1 MNIYNRNLGKNK
13 NISSLFAIAVLLI
26 LFLLVVYPFCS
37 LLLRAFIS
45 NGKLSLHNFYRAL
58 NTKDIFVALNH
69 SLFVSTVSTFFAT
82 VIGVILAW
90 IVART
95 DIPFRKQIKTGLVMP
110 FLIPPFISAIA
121 WLQLIGPAGYINTIY
136 MTIKQTWDPLF
147 VIYGKWAIIMV
158 MTLSG
163 YPFVYL
169 TTLAGLE
176 RMNPSLEEAGQISG
190 AGIFKVMKDITIP
203 IMAPTIGAGAILVF
217 ISRIANFGIPAVMG
231 MQTNYYVLTT
241 KIYRLIHQSFIVK
254 DAHAVA
260 TAMSIFLVL
269 IAACALLLV
278 KVYLKGKEYTVVSGK
293 NVQPKVV
300 QLGKWRYI
308 MFSVALLMIVITVI
322 LPIMAILLTAL
333 TKAWGLLPVVS
344 NWSLKNFKYV
354 LFDLDMSKRS
364 IRNSFFL
371 AISTSL
377 ITTFIGA
384 VIAYMVVKVKV
395 KGSQILDFV
404 SSIPYS
410 IPGTVFALG
419 MIIAWNKSFFGKFN
433 IYNTI
438 WIILVSYI
446 ARYLAYSVRTVS
458 SALMQ
463 IDNSLEEA
471 ARVSGSNQVQVF
483 KDIIMPLIK
492 PSLFTSWFLIFIPAF
507 RELTISVLLWS
518 TGNETIGV
526 AVYNLQE
533 GGNITASSALAI
545 IMILVIFFGNLFI
558 KKVTKGELGY

>member
-1 MNIYNRNLGKNK
+1 MGIGIGKK
-13 NISSLFAIAVLLI
+13 NISVILAFGVLATLVI
-26 LFLLVVYPFCS
+26 LVIYPLYS

-45 NGKLSLHNFYRAL
+45 QGKFSLNNFHKVFI
-58 NTKDIFVALNH
+58 TKDIYVALSH
-69 SLFVSTVSTFFAT
+69 SIFVSTISTVFAT
-82 VIGVILAW
+82 IIGVILAW
-90 IVART
+90 IVSRT

-110 FLIPPFISAIA
+110 FLIPPFIAAIA
-121 WLQLIGPAGYINTIY
+121 WLQLIGPAGYINSIY
-136 MTIKQTWDPLF
+136 MAIKQTWNPLF
-147 VIYGKWAIIMV
+147 VIYGKWAIILV
-158 MTLSG
+158 MSLSG

-190 AGIFKVMKDITIP
+190 AGIFTVMKDITIP

-231 MQTNYYVLTT
+231 MPANYYVLTT
-241 KIYRLIHQSFIVK
+241 KIYRLIDQSFIVK
-254 DAHAVA
+254 DAQAIA
-260 TAMSIFLVL
+260 TAMSMFLILFAVSG
-269 IAACALLLV
+269 LLLV
-278 KVYLKGKEYTVVSGK
+278 KVYLRGKEYIVISGK
-293 NVQPKVV
+293 DVQPKLVK
-300 QLGKWRYI
+300 LGKWRYI
-308 MFSVALLMIVITVI
+308 LFVIVLSMIIIIVV
-322 LPIMAILLTAL
+322 LPIIAILLTAL
-333 TKAWGLLPVVS
+333 TRAWGLLPVIS
-344 NWSLKNFKYV
+344 NWTLKNFKYV

-371 AISTSL
+371 AVSASI

-384 VIAYMVVKVKV
+384 VIAYMVVKIKV
-395 KGSQILDFV
+395 KGSQMLDFV

-458 SALMQ
+458 SSLMQ

-471 ARVSGSNQVQVF
+471 ARISGSNRIQSF
-483 KDIIMPLIK
+483 KDIVIPLVK
-492 PSLFTSWFLIFIPAF
+492 PSLFASWFLIFMPAF

-533 GGNITASSALAI
+533 GGNVTASSALAI
-545 IMILVIFFGNLFI
+545 IMVLVIFLGNMII
-558 KKVTKGELGY
+558 KKATKGEFGY

>member
-1 MNIYNRNLGKNK
+1 MGIGIGKK
-13 NISSLFAIAVLLI
+13 NISVILAFGVLATLVI
-26 LFLLVVYPFCS
+26 LVIYPLYS

-45 NGKLSLHNFYRAL
+45 QGKFSLNNFHKVFI
-58 NTKDIFVALNH
+58 TKDIYVALSH
-69 SLFVSTVSTFFAT
+69 SIFVSTISTVFAT
-82 VIGVILAW
+82 IIGVILAW
-90 IVART
+90 IVSRT

-110 FLIPPFISAIA
+110 FLIPPFIAAIA
-121 WLQLIGPAGYINTIY
+121 WLQLIGPAGYINSIY
-136 MTIKQTWDPLF
+136 MAIKQTWNPLF
-147 VIYGKWAIIMV
+147 VIYGKWAIILV
-158 MTLSG
+158 MSLSG

-190 AGIFKVMKDITIP
+190 AGIFTVMKDITIP

-217 ISRIANFGIPAVMG
+217 ISRIANFGVPAVMG
-231 MQTNYYVLTT
+231 MPANYYVLTT
-241 KIYRLIHQSFIVK
+241 KIYRLIDQSFIVK
-254 DAHAVA
+254 DAQAIA
-260 TAMSIFLVL
+260 TAMSMFLIL
-269 IAACALLLV
+269 FAASGLLLV
-278 KVYLKGKEYTVVSGK
+278 KVYLRGKEYIVISGK
-293 NVQPKVV
+293 DVQPKLVK
-300 QLGKWRYI
+300 LGKWRYI
-308 MFSVALLMIVITVI
+308 LFAIVLSMIIIIVV
-322 LPIMAILLTAL
+322 LPIIAILLTAL
-333 TKAWGLLPVVS
+333 TRAWGLLPVIS
-344 NWSLKNFKYV
+344 NWTLKNFKYV

-371 AISTSL
+371 AVSASI

-384 VIAYMVVKVKV
+384 VIAYMVIKIKV

-458 SALMQ
+458 SSLMQ

-471 ARVSGSNQVQVF
+471 ARISGSNRIQSF
-483 KDIIMPLIK
+483 KDIVIPLVK
-492 PSLFTSWFLIFIPAF
+492 PSLFASWFLIFIPAF

-533 GGNITASSALAI
+533 GGNVTASSALAI
-545 IMILVIFFGNLFI
+545 IMVLVIFLGNMII
-558 KKVTKGELGY
+558 KKATKGEFGY

>member
-1 MNIYNRNLGKNK
+1 MSIGRSKK
-13 NISSLFAIAVLLI
+13 NISVILAFGVLAT
-26 LFLLVVYPFCS
+26 LLVLVIYPLFS

-45 NGKLSLHNFYRAL
+45 EGRFSLQNFHKVFI
-58 NTKDIFVALNH
+58 TKDIYVALSH
-69 SLFVSTVSTFFAT
+69 SIFVSTISTVFAT
-82 VIGVILAW
+82 IIGVILAW
-90 IVART
+90 IVSRT

-110 FLIPPFISAIA
+110 FLIPPFIAAIA
-121 WLQLIGPAGYINTIY
+121 WLQLIGPAGYINSIY
-136 MTIKQTWDPLF
+136 MAIKQTWNPLF
-147 VIYGKWAIIMV
+147 VIYGKWAIILV
-158 MTLSG
+158 MSLSG

-190 AGIFKVMKDITIP
+190 AGIFTVMKDITIP

-217 ISRIANFGIPAVMG
+217 ISRIANFGVPAVMG
-231 MQTNYYVLTT
+231 MPANYYVLTT
-241 KIYRLIHQSFIVK
+241 KIYRLIDQSFIVK
-254 DAHAVA
+254 DAQAIA
-260 TAMSIFLVL
+260 TAMSMFLILFAVSG
-269 IAACALLLV
+269 LLLV
-278 KVYLKGKEYTVVSGK
+278 KVYLRGKEYIVISGK
-293 NVQPKVV
+293 DVQPKLVK
-300 QLGKWRYI
+300 LGKWRYI
-308 MFSVALLMIVITVI
+308 LFAIVLSMIIIIVV
-322 LPIMAILLTAL
+322 LPIIAILLTAL
-333 TKAWGLLPVVS
+333 TRAWGLLPVIN
-344 NWSLKNFKYV
+344 NWTLKNLKYV
-354 LFDLDMSKRS
+354 LFDLDMSKRA

-371 AISTSL
+371 AISASI

-384 VIAYMVVKVKV
+384 IIAYMVVKIKV

-438 WIILVSYI
+438 WIILISYI
-446 ARYLAYSVRTVS
+446 ARYLAYSVRTIS
-458 SALMQ
+458 SSLMQ

-471 ARVSGSNQVQVF
+471 ARISGSNRMQSF
-483 KDIIMPLIK
+483 RDIIMPLVK

-533 GGNITASSALAI
+533 GGNVTASSALAI
-545 IMILVIFFGNLFI
+545 IMVLVIFLGNMII
-558 KKVTKGELGY
+558 KKATKGEFGY

>member
-1 MNIYNRNLGKNK
+1 MSIGRSKK
-13 NISSLFAIAVLLI
+13 NISVILAFGVLAT
-26 LFLLVVYPFCS
+26 LLVLVIYPLFS

-45 NGKLSLHNFYRAL
+45 EGHFSLQNFHKVFI
-58 NTKDIFVALNH
+58 TKDIYVALSH
-69 SLFVSTVSTFFAT
+69 SIFVSTISTVFAT
-82 VIGVILAW
+82 IIGVILAW
-90 IVART
+90 IVSRT

-110 FLIPPFISAIA
+110 FLIPPFIAAIA
-121 WLQLIGPAGYINTIY
+121 WLQLIGPAGYINSIY
-136 MTIKQTWDPLF
+136 MAIKQTWNPLF
-147 VIYGKWAIIMV
+147 VIYGKWAIILV
-158 MTLSG
+158 MSLSG

-176 RMNPSLEEAGQISG
+176 KMNPSLEEAGQISG
-190 AGIFKVMKDITIP
+190 AGIFTVMKDITIP

-217 ISRIANFGIPAVMG
+217 ISRIANFGVPAVMG
-231 MQTNYYVLTT
+231 MPANYYVLTT
-241 KIYRLIHQSFIVK
+241 KIYRLIDQSFIVK
-254 DAHAVA
+254 DAQAIA
-260 TAMSIFLVL
+260 TAMSMFLILFAVSG
-269 IAACALLLV
+269 LLLV
-278 KVYLKGKEYTVVSGK
+278 KVYLRGKEYIVISGK
-293 NVQPKVV
+293 DVQPKLVK
-300 QLGKWRYI
+300 LGKWRNI
-308 MFSVALLMIVITVI
+308 LFAIVLSMIIIIVV
-322 LPIMAILLTAL
+322 LPIIAILLTAL
-333 TKAWGLLPVVS
+333 TRAWGLLPVIN
-344 NWSLKNFKYV
+344 NWTLKNLKYV
-354 LFDLDMSKRS
+354 LFDLDMSKRA

-371 AISTSL
+371 AISASI

-384 VIAYMVVKVKV
+384 IIAYMVVKIKV

-438 WIILVSYI
+438 WIILISYI
-446 ARYLAYSVRTVS
+446 ARYLAYSVRTIS
-458 SALMQ
+458 SSLMQ

-471 ARVSGSNQVQVF
+471 ARISGSNRMQSF
-483 KDIIMPLIK
+483 RDIIMPLVK

-533 GGNITASSALAI
+533 GGNVTASSALAI
-545 IMILVIFFGNLFI
+545 IMVLVIFLGNMII
-558 KKVTKGELGY
+558 KKATKGEFGY

>member
-1 MNIYNRNLGKNK
+1 MGIGKK
-13 NISSLFAIAVLLI
+13 NISVILAFGVIATLVILVIYPLF
-26 LFLLVVYPFCS
+26 S

-45 NGKLSLHNFYRAL
+45 ESRFSLNNFHKVFI
-58 NTKDIFVALNH
+58 TKDIFVALSH
-69 SLFVSTVSTFFAT
+69 SIFVSTISTVFAT
-82 VIGVILAW
+82 IIGVILAW
-90 IVART
+90 IVSRT
-95 DIPFRKQIKTGLVMP
+95 DIPFRKQIKTGLLMP

-121 WLQLIGPAGYINTIY
+121 WLQLIGPAGYINSIY
-136 MTIKQTWDPLF
+136 MAIKQTWNPLF

-158 MTLSG
+158 MSLSG

-190 AGIFKVMKDITIP
+190 AGIFNVMKDITIP

-231 MQTNYYVLTT
+231 MPANYYVLTT
-241 KIYRLIHQSFIVK
+241 KIYRLINLSFVVK
-254 DAHAVA
+254 DAQAIA
-260 TAMSIFLVL
+260 TAMSIFLML
-269 IAACALLLV
+269 IAASGLLLV
-278 KVYLKGKEYTVVSGK
+278 KVYLRGKEYIVISGK
-293 NVQPKVV
+293 DVQPKLVK
-300 QLGKWRYI
+300 LGKWRYI
-308 MFSVALLMIVITVI
+308 LFSIVLSMIIITVV
-322 LPIMAILLTAL
+322 LPIIAILLTAL
-333 TKAWGLLPVVS
+333 TRAWGLLPVIS
-344 NWSLKNFKYV
+344 NWTLKNFKYV
-354 LFDLDMSKRS
+354 LFDLDMSKRA

-371 AISTSL
+371 AVSASI

-384 VIAYMVVKVKV
+384 VIAYMIVKIKV

-419 MIIAWNKSFFGKFN
+419 MIIAWNKSFFGRFN

-438 WIILVSYI
+438 WILLVSYI
-446 ARYLAYSVRTVS
+446 AHNLAYSVRTVS
-458 SALMQ
+458 SSLMQ
-463 IDNSLEEA
+463 VDNSLEEA
-471 ARVSGSNQVQVF
+471 ARISGSNRVQSF
-483 KDIIMPLIK
+483 RDIIMPLVK
-492 PSLFTSWFLIFIPAF
+492 PSLVASWFLVFMPAF

-533 GGNITASSALAI
+533 GGNVTASSALAI
-545 IMILVIFFGNLFI
+545 IMILVIFLGNMII
-558 KKVTKGELGY
+558 KKATKGEFGY

>member
-1 MNIYNRNLGKNK
+1 MSIDISKK
-13 NISSLFAIAVLLI
+13 NISVMLAFGVLATLVI
-26 LFLLVVYPFCS
+26 LVIYPLYS

-45 NGKLSLHNFYRAL
+45 QGKLSLQNFHKVFI
-58 NTKDIFVALNH
+58 TKDIYVALSH
-69 SLFVSTVSTFFAT
+69 SIFVSTISTVFAT
-82 VIGVILAW
+82 IIGVILAW
-90 IVART
+90 IVSRT

-110 FLIPPFISAIA
+110 FLIPPFIAAIA
-121 WLQLIGPAGYINTIY
+121 WLQLIGPAGYINSIY
-136 MTIKQTWDPLF
+136 MAIKQTWNPLF
-147 VIYGKWAIIMV
+147 VIYGKWAIILV
-158 MTLSG
+158 MSLSG

-190 AGIFKVMKDITIP
+190 AGIFTVMKDITIP
-203 IMAPTIGAGAILVF
+203 ITAPTIGAGAILVF
-217 ISRIANFGIPAVMG
+217 ISRIANFGVPAVMG
-231 MQTNYYVLTT
+231 MPANYYVLTT
-241 KIYRLIHQSFIVK
+241 KIYRLIDQSFIVK
-254 DAHAVA
+254 DAQAIA
-260 TAMSIFLVL
+260 TAMSMFLILFAVSG
-269 IAACALLLV
+269 LLLV
-278 KVYLKGKEYTVVSGK
+278 KVYLRGKEYIVISGK
-293 NVQPKVV
+293 DVQPKLV

-308 MFSVALLMIVITVI
+308 LFVIVLSMIIIIVV
-322 LPIMAILLTAL
+322 LPIIAILLTAL
-333 TKAWGLLPVVS
+333 TRAWGLLPVIS
-344 NWSLKNFKYV
+344 NWTLKNFKYV
-354 LFDLDMSKRS
+354 LFDLDMSKRA

-371 AISTSL
+371 AVSASI

-384 VIAYMVVKVKV
+384 VIAYMVVKIKV
-395 KGSQILDFV
+395 KGSQMLDFV

-458 SALMQ
+458 SSLMQ

-471 ARVSGSNQVQVF
+471 ARISGSNRIQSF
-483 KDIIMPLIK
+483 KDIVIPLIK
-492 PSLFTSWFLIFIPAF
+492 PSLFASWFLIFIPAF

-533 GGNITASSALAI
+533 GGNVTASSALAI
-545 IMILVIFFGNLFI
+545 IMVLVIFLGNMII
-558 KKVTKGELGY
+558 KKATKGEFGY

>member
-1 MNIYNRNLGKNK
+1 MGIGIGKK
-13 NISSLFAIAVLLI
+13 NISVILAFGVLATLVI
-26 LFLLVVYPFCS
+26 LVIYPLYS

-45 NGKLSLHNFYRAL
+45 QGKFSLNNFHKVFI
-58 NTKDIFVALNH
+58 TKDIYVALSH
-69 SLFVSTVSTFFAT
+69 SIFVSTISTVFAT
-82 VIGVILAW
+82 IIGVILAW
-90 IVART
+90 IVSRT

-110 FLIPPFISAIA
+110 FLIPPFIAAIA
-121 WLQLIGPAGYINTIY
+121 WLQLIGPAGYINSIY
-136 MTIKQTWDPLF
+136 MAIKQTWNPLF
-147 VIYGKWAIIMV
+147 VIYGKWAIILV
-158 MTLSG
+158 MSLSG

-190 AGIFKVMKDITIP
+190 AGIFTVMKDITIP
-203 IMAPTIGAGAILVF
+203 IMAPTIEAGAILVF

-231 MQTNYYVLTT
+231 MPANYYVLTT
-241 KIYRLIHQSFIVK
+241 KIYRLIDQSFIVK
-254 DAHAVA
+254 DAQAIA
-260 TAMSIFLVL
+260 TAMSMFLILFAVSG
-269 IAACALLLV
+269 LLLV
-278 KVYLKGKEYTVVSGK
+278 KVYLRGKEYIVISGK
-293 NVQPKVV
+293 DVQPKLVK
-300 QLGKWRYI
+300 LGKWRYI
-308 MFSVALLMIVITVI
+308 LFVIVLSMIIIIVV
-322 LPIMAILLTAL
+322 LPIIAILLTAL
-333 TKAWGLLPVVS
+333 TRAWGLLPVIS
-344 NWSLKNFKYV
+344 NWTLKNFKYV

-371 AISTSL
+371 AVSASI

-384 VIAYMVVKVKV
+384 VIAYMVVKIKV
-395 KGSQILDFV
+395 KGSQMLDFV

-458 SALMQ
+458 SSLMQ

-471 ARVSGSNQVQVF
+471 ARISGSNRIQSF
-483 KDIIMPLIK
+483 KDIVIPLVK
-492 PSLFTSWFLIFIPAF
+492 PSLFASWFLIFMPAF

-533 GGNITASSALAI
+533 GGNVTASSALAI
-545 IMILVIFFGNLFI
+545 IMVLVIFLGNMII
-558 KKVTKGELGY
+558 KKATKGEFGY

>member
-1 MNIYNRNLGKNK
+1 MSIGISKK
-13 NISSLFAIAVLLI
+13 NISVILAFGVLATLVI
-26 LFLLVVYPFCS
+26 LVIYPLYS

-45 NGKLSLHNFYRAL
+45 QGKLSLQNFHKVFI
-58 NTKDIFVALNH
+58 TKDIYVALSH
-69 SLFVSTVSTFFAT
+69 SIFVSTISTVFAT
-82 VIGVILAW
+82 IIGVILAW
-90 IVART
+90 IVSRT

-110 FLIPPFISAIA
+110 FLIPPFIAAIA
-121 WLQLIGPAGYINTIY
+121 WLQLIGPAGYINSIY
-136 MTIKQTWDPLF
+136 MAIKQTWNPLF
-147 VIYGKWAIIMV
+147 VIYGKWAIILV
-158 MTLSG
+158 MSLSG

-190 AGIFKVMKDITIP
+190 AGIFTVMKDITIP

-217 ISRIANFGIPAVMG
+217 ISRIANFGVPAVMG
-231 MQTNYYVLTT
+231 MPANYYVLTT
-241 KIYRLIHQSFIVK
+241 KIYRLIDQSFIVK
-254 DAHAVA
+254 DAQAIA
-260 TAMSIFLVL
+260 TAMSMFLILFAVSG
-269 IAACALLLV
+269 LLLV
-278 KVYLKGKEYTVVSGK
+278 KVYLRGKEYIVISGK
-293 NVQPKVV
+293 DVQPKLV

-308 MFSVALLMIVITVI
+308 LFVIVLSMIIIIVV
-322 LPIMAILLTAL
+322 LPIIAILLTAL
-333 TKAWGLLPVVS
+333 TRAWGLLPVIS
-344 NWSLKNFKYV
+344 NWTLKNFKYV
-354 LFDLDMSKRS
+354 LFDLDMSKRA

-371 AISTSL
+371 AVSASI

-384 VIAYMVVKVKV
+384 VIAYMVVKIKV
-395 KGSQILDFV
+395 KGSQMLDFV

-458 SALMQ
+458 SSLMQ

-471 ARVSGSNQVQVF
+471 ARISGSNRIQSF
-483 KDIIMPLIK
+483 KDIVIPLIK
-492 PSLFTSWFLIFIPAF
+492 PSLFASWFLIFIPAF

-533 GGNITASSALAI
+533 GGNVTASSALAI
-545 IMILVIFFGNLFI
+545 IMVLVIFLGNMII
-558 KKVTKGELGY
+558 KKATKGEFGY

>member
-1 MNIYNRNLGKNK
+1 MSIGRGKK
-13 NISSLFAIAVLLI
+13 NISVILAFGVLATLVILVIYPLF
-26 LFLLVVYPFCS
+26 S

-45 NGKLSLHNFYRAL
+45 EGRFSLQNFHKVFI
-58 NTKDIFVALNH
+58 TKDIYVALSH
-69 SLFVSTVSTFFAT
+69 SIFVSTISTVFAT
-82 VIGVILAW
+82 IIGVILAW
-90 IVART
+90 IVSRT

-110 FLIPPFISAIA
+110 FLIPPFIAAIA
-121 WLQLIGPAGYINTIY
+121 WLQLIGPAGYINSIY
-136 MTIKQTWDPLF
+136 MAIKQTWNPLF
-147 VIYGKWAIIMV
+147 VIYGKWAIILV
-158 MTLSG
+158 MSLSG

-190 AGIFKVMKDITIP
+190 AGIFTVMKDITIP

-217 ISRIANFGIPAVMG
+217 ISRIANFGVPAVMG
-231 MQTNYYVLTT
+231 MPANYYVLTT
-241 KIYRLIHQSFIVK
+241 KIYRLIDQSFIVK
-254 DAHAVA
+254 DAQAIA
-260 TAMSIFLVL
+260 TAMSMFLILFAVSG
-269 IAACALLLV
+269 LLLV
-278 KVYLKGKEYTVVSGK
+278 KVYLRGKEYIVISGK
-293 NVQPKVV
+293 DVQPKLVK
-300 QLGKWRYI
+300 LGKWRCI
-308 MFSVALLMIVITVI
+308 LFAIVLSMIIIIVV
-322 LPIMAILLTAL
+322 LPIIAILLTAL
-333 TKAWGLLPVVS
+333 TRAWGLLPFIS
-344 NWSLKNFKYV
+344 NWTLKNFKYV
-354 LFDLDMSKRS
+354 LFDLDMSKRA

-371 AISTSL
+371 AVSASI

-384 VIAYMVVKVKV
+384 VIAYMVVKIKV
-395 KGSQILDFV
+395 KGSQMLDFV

-458 SALMQ
+458 SSLMQ

-471 ARVSGSNQVQVF
+471 ARISGSNRIQSF
-483 KDIIMPLIK
+483 KDIVIPLVK
-492 PSLFTSWFLIFIPAF
+492 PSLFASWFLIFIPAF

-533 GGNITASSALAI
+533 GGNVTASSALAI
-545 IMILVIFFGNLFI
+545 IMVLVIFLGNMII
-558 KKVTKGELGY
+558 KKATKGEFGY

>member
-1 MNIYNRNLGKNK
+1 MSIGRGKK
-13 NISSLFAIAVLLI
+13 NIAVILAFGVLATLVILVIYPLF
-26 LFLLVVYPFCS
+26 S

-45 NGKLSLHNFYRAL
+45 EGRFSLQNFHKVFI
-58 NTKDIFVALNH
+58 TKDIYVALSH
-69 SLFVSTVSTFFAT
+69 SIFVSTISTVFAT
-82 VIGVILAW
+82 IIGVILAW
-90 IVART
+90 IVSRT

-110 FLIPPFISAIA
+110 FLIPPFIAAIA
-121 WLQLIGPAGYINTIY
+121 WLQLIGPAGYINSIY
-136 MTIKQTWDPLF
+136 MAIKQTWNPLF
-147 VIYGKWAIIMV
+147 VIYGKWAIILV
-158 MTLSG
+158 MSLSG

-190 AGIFKVMKDITIP
+190 AGIFTVMKDITIP

-231 MQTNYYVLTT
+231 MPANYYVLTT
-241 KIYRLIHQSFIVK
+241 KIYRLIDQSFIVK
-254 DAHAVA
+254 DAQAIA
-260 TAMSIFLVL
+260 TAMSMFLILFAVSG
-269 IAACALLLV
+269 LLLV
-278 KVYLKGKEYTVVSGK
+278 KVYLRGKEYIVISGK
-293 NVQPKVV
+293 DVQPKLVK
-300 QLGKWRYI
+300 LGKWRYI
-308 MFSVALLMIVITVI
+308 LFAIVLSMIIIIVV
-322 LPIMAILLTAL
+322 LPIIAILLTAL
-333 TKAWGLLPVVS
+333 TRAWGLLPVIS
-344 NWSLKNFKYV
+344 NWTLKNFKYV

-371 AISTSL
+371 AISASV

-384 VIAYMVVKVKV
+384 VIAYMVVKIKV
-395 KGSQILDFV
+395 KGSQMLDFV

-458 SALMQ
+458 SSLMQ

-471 ARVSGSNQVQVF
+471 ARISGSNRIQSF
-483 KDIIMPLIK
+483 KDIVIPLVK
-492 PSLFTSWFLIFIPAF
+492 PSLFASWFLIFMPAF

-533 GGNITASSALAI
+533 GGNVTASSALAI
-545 IMILVIFFGNLFI
+545 IMVLVIFLGNMII
-558 KKVTKGELGY
+558 KKATKGEFGY